1 MPFLNLIISIIFS
14 HNLKDEESKGLKSL
28 KKRVAEGSIVVCQ
41 TDKSSRFAIM
51 SIEEYEEAG
60 RKHTDK
66 DTEVS
71 LNFMQENQRRIN
83 GHISMLL
90 KTFMVG
96 ANWGHEARHRATKLT
111 YSLSVAPL
119 YLLFK
124 DHKGWSVSLGTP
136 PPTRPVASAGKGQND
151 HLSETVSQ
159 VLEPVANVFEGGME
173 VNSTQDMLNKIDKLN
188 TDGDLELEDINLQE
202 VDEELERMEKEKQ
215 ETFEVD
221 VDDVAEEE
229 QEVLPEGMP
238 RAERMRNMRD
248 ILRQKK
254 NGRKVNMF
262 KPVEGYIEV
271 QKMTRRALTRRGQR
285 KLVASEVENRVL
297 QDRSDNMVIVGADV
311 EALYPSLEDV
321 QVAEII
327 YKAVMES
334 EVKFDG
340 VNHQEGARYIAL
352 TSSEEECRT
361 GPLRRVLPRRRFEAG
376 TRPGVTGTGPMGPE
390 SCDQE
395 QWVFKKG
402 IKLTELEKR
411 LIVATTLKKAVLMLF
426 RSHVYS
432 FSGKYYLQK
441 AGGPIGLRST
451 CAIARLVMMWWDTE
465 LMSVITTNNMTVEE
479 RARYMDDIRLWL
491 FNIRLGWRWC
501 EGQLCF
507 SSSWRKEEME
517 LGMTGLAKT
526 MEILRMIMNSICS
539 FLNLT
544 MESEVDFGG
553 VLPSLDLNL
562 WIRKEDNRT
571 LYAFY
576 EKPMATNMMIQKKSA
591 MPENMR
597 MSSLNQEMYRRM
609 TNTSELVT
617 LEQRLEIVD
626 QYGQKLTNS
635 GYGLEQ
641 IRRAMVGGLVRYERR
656 LLQSLSKPGVGW
668 RPLHEGAKYNASNR
682 RIKKMLAKSNW
693 FKRKRDKGQDQG
705 DGDGVE
711 KEGSPSKRSRREDD
725 EDSDLR
731 GRDQMQEVKLTCD
744 KTSSQRQSV
753 GKHNQKHSKNSNSQH
768 KVKQDSQQ
776 AGSDQKSRPG
786 RISTG
791 QGKTSKPD
799 PPTISVMFVD
809 QTVGGVLAK
818 MLQEVE
824 DRLASIT
831 GYRVRITETSG
842 SQLCRILPNTNPWG
856 TKDCE
861 RGNCYTC
868 SQSGEKMEDCKRR
881 NILCVTRKRRI
892 RSTSPSGRSSSRW
905 MGYMLGSQPGVCL
918 KELENIGRMCRV
930 ETVRVTC

>member
-1 MPFLNLIISIIFS
+1 
-14 HNLKDEESKGLKSL
+14 
-28 KKRVAEGSIVVCQ
+28 
-41 TDKSSRFAIM
+41 
-51 SIEEYEEAG
+51 
-60 RKHTDK
+60 
-66 DTEVS
+66 
-71 LNFMQENQRRIN
+71 
-83 GHISMLL
+83 
-90 KTFMVG
+90 
-96 ANWGHEARHRATKLT
+96 
-111 YSLSVAPL
+111 
-119 YLLFK
+119 
-124 DHKGWSVSLGTP
+124 
-136 PPTRPVASAGKGQND
+136 
-151 HLSETVSQ
+151 
-159 VLEPVANVFEGGME
+159 
-173 VNSTQDMLNKIDKLN
+173 
-188 TDGDLELEDINLQE
+188 
-202 VDEELERMEKEKQ
+202 
-215 ETFEVD
+215 
-221 VDDVAEEE
+221 
-229 QEVLPEGMP
+229 
-238 RAERMRNMRD
+238 
-248 ILRQKK
+248 
-254 NGRKVNMF
+254 
-262 KPVEGYIEV
+262 
-271 QKMTRRALTRRGQR
+271 
-285 KLVASEVENRVL
+285 
-297 QDRSDNMVIVGADV
+297 
-311 EALYPSLEDV
+311 
-321 QVAEII
+321 
-327 YKAVMES
+327 
-334 EVKFDG
+334 
-340 VNHQEGARYIAL
+340 
-352 TSSEEECRT
+352 
-361 GPLRRVLPRRRFEAG
+361 
-376 TRPGVTGTGPMGPE
+376 
-390 SCDQE
+390 
-395 QWVFKKG
+395 
-402 IKLTELEKR
+402 
-411 LIVATTLKKAVLMLF
+411 
-426 RSHVYS
+426 
-432 FSGKYYLQK
+432 
-441 AGGPIGLRST
+441 
-451 CAIARLVMMWWDTE
+451 
-465 LMSVITTNNMTVEE
+465 
-479 RARYMDDIRLWL
+479 
-491 FNIRLGWRWC
+491 
-501 EGQLCF
+501 
-507 SSSWRKEEME
+507 
-517 LGMTGLAKT
+517 MTGLAKT

-753 GKHNQKHSKNSNSQH
+753 GKHNQKHSENSNSQH

-824 DRLASIT
+824 DRLARIT

-881 NILCVTRKRRI
+881 NILYESVCLVCNKEEVNKKYKSKWEEFKQMDGIYVGESARSLFERVGEHWQDVQSGNCESHMLKHWYDKHRGEEDTPKFRVKMVGSFGDALTRQISESVRIELRGENVLNSRAEYSRCRLPRLTMDKEEWRNAKKKEVQLLDKEDGVQGDTEEQDLIDAIVAGQDEVRRTKLKRKGSKEGGVSKKRRMDPLLDWGDGEGI
-892 RSTSPSGRSSSRW
+892 VDVEMRRWLGLEDETGEDWREWHPRECLAKGKKMKQLELTFLKKHKEEKLGPGELIKAPGDGTENSEGIVVTDERINEEMSGVATLT
-905 MGYMLGSQPGVCL
+905 GG
-918 KELENIGRMCRV
+918 ENIEEKDNVKNNLVATVIKRKKVTLKNLAKSNMKITNWISKPGKKKDNQVNPGGSEGREV
-930 ETVRVTC
+930 EMENCPG